1 MSGRYRWIVLAA
13 GTLAQSSFAAVSVGI
28 PALAPALRSHYG
40 LTLGETGV
48 VLGAVGIGMLPT
60 LLPWGLLADRI
71 GERAVIVV
79 GLAGSAG
86 ALAGVSATHTYGAAV
101 GFLVLAGALGS
112 SVNAA
117 SGRAVMGWFAEAE
130 RGLALGIRQTAIP
143 IGGAISAAALPW
155 LASSGDTGPAFLALA
170 AGCLAG
176 AAVAGTFMRDAPR
189 HGLPHTAALPSPLRD
204 ATMWR
209 LAGGSSL
216 YLVAQIAVTGYLV
229 LFLHEHR
236 GLSAHAAAAVL
247 AGTNV
252 LAIGARIGA
261 GRLSDRLGARV
272 RPVRWI
278 GAVLSL
284 AMLLVAALV
293 DAPLAVLVPALLLAG
308 VLGLSWN
315 GLSFTAAA
323 ETAGLE
329 RSGAALGFQ
338 QTLLA
343 VLGAGVPPGFAAL
356 VGATSWRTA
365 FALAAAGPLLG
376 LAALRGVPEPRRRR
390 DARTPGT
397 SALPPAAR

>member
-60 LLPWGLLADRI
+60 LLPWGLLTDRI

-170 AGCLAG
+170 AGCVAG
-176 AAVAGTFMRDAPR
+176 AAVAGAFMRDAPR
-189 HGLPHTAALPSPLRD
+189 HGLRRPTALPSPLRD

-209 LAGGSSL
+209 LASGSSL
-216 YLVAQIAVTGYLV
+216 YLVSQIAITGYLV

-278 GAVLSL
+278 GAVLTL
-284 AMLLVAALV
+284 AMLLVAGAV

-343 VLGAGVPPGFAAL
+343 VLGAGVPPAFAAL

-376 LAALRGVPEPRRRR
+376 LLALRRVPEPSR
-390 DARTPGT
+390 
-397 SALPPAAR
+397 